1 MNSKSS
7 LKDRTPNTDNWVSR
21 REGEGEGE
29 GEGVYYVCFV
39 GSQIQAGVAFL
50 V

>member
-1 MNSKSS
+1 MNSQSS
-7 LKDRTPNTDNWVSR
+7 LKDRAPNTDDWVSR
-21 REGEGEGE
+21 GE

>member
-1 MNSKSS
+1 MNSQFS
-7 LKDRTPNTDNWVSR
+7 LKDRAPNTDDWVS
-21 REGEGEGE
+21 E

>member
-21 REGEGEGE
+21 EE

>member
-29 GEGVYYVCFV
+29 GVYYVCFV